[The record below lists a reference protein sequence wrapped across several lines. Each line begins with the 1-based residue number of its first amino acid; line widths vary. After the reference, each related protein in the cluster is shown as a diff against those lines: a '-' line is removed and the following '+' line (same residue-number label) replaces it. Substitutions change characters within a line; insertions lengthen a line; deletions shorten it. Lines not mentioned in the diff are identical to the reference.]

1 MPPETATPVIEAKTE
16 EPDNSYMK
24 GRRRTTKSQSQAPE
38 KPDDNGEQQEGY
50 EGLAFE
56 VAQAKL
62 ISEMMKLKDET

>member
-1 MPPETATPVIEAKTE
+1 
-16 EPDNSYMK
+16 MK